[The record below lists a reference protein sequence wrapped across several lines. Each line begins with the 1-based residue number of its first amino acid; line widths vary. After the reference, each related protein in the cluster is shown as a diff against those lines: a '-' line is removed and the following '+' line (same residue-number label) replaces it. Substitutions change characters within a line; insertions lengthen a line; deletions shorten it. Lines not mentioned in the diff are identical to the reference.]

1 MEKLEGRMQAFEET
15 ADMNREEIEK
25 NEKVLEEF
33 EDPMEKDRN
42 VGLFFKNLWEKA
54 PEAKNRSQGR
64 NTKA

>member
-1 MEKLEGRMQAFEET
+1 MQAFEET

-42 VGLFFKNLWEKA
+42 VGLFFKNLREKA